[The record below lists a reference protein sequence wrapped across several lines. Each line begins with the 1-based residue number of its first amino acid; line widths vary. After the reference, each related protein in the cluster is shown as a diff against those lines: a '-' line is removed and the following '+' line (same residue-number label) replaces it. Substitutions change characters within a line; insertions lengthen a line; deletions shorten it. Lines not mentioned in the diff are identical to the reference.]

1 MSVANFFAVLTLF
14 RAGVC
19 SVWSSWGSWTDCSR
33 SCGPGTKRRER
44 SCSTEGSVRSG
55 PVPPC
60 PGDRVQDLSCELQ
73 SCAGPGQLLLLFSSS
88 CFFNFFKF
96 SAPSRHYSYFS
107 LSKCLLLIYICNMP
121 GILVHSFCPKCYN

>member
-1 MSVANFFAVLTLF
+1 MSGAKFFAVLTLF
-14 RAGVC
+14 GAGVC

-60 PGDRVQDLSCELQ
+60 PGDRVQDLTCELQ
-73 SCAGPGQLLLLFSSS
+73 SCAGPGQLFLLF
-88 CFFNFFKF
+88 FFLNFFKF
-96 SAPSRHYSYFS
+96 ICASRHYSYLS
-107 LSKCLLLIYICNMP
+107 LSKCLLLINFGNMP
-121 GILVHSFCPKCYN
+121 GILVYSFCPKCYN